1 MDTEKITFLDRVLLA
16 KPTHRMAVEW
26 PILVIV
32 AVLGEMF
39 SWSKIPFSP
48 YSNILGGIVI
58 VGALT
63 FHAYCH
69 RAHRKAHEQSSSID
83 SIVSTGVFAR
93 IRHPMYLSL
102 ILMYF
107 GFAIAWGVLW
117 IFLPAFL
124 FSILTVLTAIREEQF
139 LVRKLDS
146 QYEEYMRQV
155 HWRFIPRVF

>member
-69 RAHRKAHEQSSSID
+69 RAHRKAHEQLI
-83 SIVSTGVFAR
+83 G
-93 IRHPMYLSL
+93 HPGHVPLGQPSL
-102 ILMYF
+102 I
-107 GFAIAWGVLW
+107 GTGRKGNRRRATPFALRDNAIQLW
-117 IFLPAFL
+117 
-124 FSILTVLTAIREEQF
+124 
-139 LVRKLDS
+139 
-146 QYEEYMRQV
+146 
-155 HWRFIPRVF
+155 

>member
-1 MDTEKITFLDRVLLA
+1 MNLQKATFLDRILLA
-16 KPTHRMAVEW
+16 KPTHRMVAEW
-26 PILVIV
+26 PVLIIV
-32 AVLGEMF
+32 AALGEVF

-48 YSNILGGIVI
+48 YSNIIGGIVI
-58 VGALT
+58 AGAWV

-69 RAHRKAHEQSSSID
+69 RAHRKAHQQSSNID
-83 SIVSTGVFAR
+83 SVVSTGVFGR

-124 FSILTVLTAIREEQF
+124 FSILTVFTAIREEEF
-139 LVRKLDS
+139 LVQKLGS
-146 QYEEYMRQV
+146 QYEEYMRAV
-155 HWRFIPRVF
+155 PWRFIPKVF